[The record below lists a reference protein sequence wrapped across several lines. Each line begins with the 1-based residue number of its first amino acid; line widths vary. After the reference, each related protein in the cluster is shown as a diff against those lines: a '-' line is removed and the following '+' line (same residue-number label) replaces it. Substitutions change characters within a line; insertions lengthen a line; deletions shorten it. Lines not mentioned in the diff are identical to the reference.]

1 MATKEVHSSGDNFS
15 RCVRVAFAGR
25 AVGGEGRLLAIWKR
39 SVKGGGAN
47 LTRYRVARI
56 LLSQLTSV
64 ATSLSSSSPF
74 LSSSIVRSITCCGCA
89 SNSLREIEHGR

>member
-39 SVKGGGAN
+39 SVKGG
-47 LTRYRVARI
+47 VE
-56 LLSQLTSV
+56 LTSRD
-64 ATSLSSSSPF
+64 TESRGYF
-74 LSSSIVRSITCCGCA
+74 
-89 SNSLREIEHGR
+89 